1 MSNLHIVSVR
11 ENPAYTETA
20 IRYFQK
26 HWASEDSTTRQELLR
41 RNQAIY
47 AEYAAGA
54 RMEALAEKSP
64 LQFSLQFDGLRFALS
79 FLSELTDRGLS
90 LAQWQARMPAAC
102 QSVRNISIPA

>member
-26 HWASEDSTTRQELLR
+26 HWASEDTTTRQELLR

-54 RMEALAEKSP
+54 RMEALAEKY
-64 LQFSLQFDGLRFALS
+64 
-79 FLSELTDRGLS
+79 FLS
-90 LAQWQARMPAAC
+90 
-102 QSVRNISIPA
+102 VKSIQRIIRQQKNEQNP